1 MNIVKLT
8 LNKRTIRQKLNKNIV
23 IFGYNIRFIYFVIY
37 NDYT

>member
-23 IFGYNIRFIYFVIY
+23 KFSYNIRFIYFVIY